1 MISTREELL
10 EVLAR
15 IKELGGDYLDVEAK
29 TMAEYSTAAL
39 GPTMSSYANL
49 PGGGTI
55 LLGIDERLP
64 NPLVGVKDPSAF
76 ATRAADQ
83 ARKGFSAPISI
94 TTHIISIDGV
104 SIVCLNVTEAPTNAK
119 PVKFLAKKTAYIRQF
134 DGDFAM
140 LPQEEQQLLLRHERP
155 RNDITAVQG
164 SSREDLDPL
173 LLESFIH
180 NVRLSSNV
188 FDYAPEDEIL
198 HNLNVVAPS
207 GELTRAGLY
216 ALGKY
221 PQRFLPTLSLTAAVE
236 PQTNETDIRAHQRKD
251 FVGSIPRILDDAT
264 QWVIDNSPY
273 ALSVGRNGE
282 GTTQYTFPPE
292 AVREVI
298 ANALVHRDIS
308 DPALGR
314 CVELRLSER
323 GLRITSP
330 GGLWGLTVDTLRS
343 GRGKSA
349 VNEHLY
355 TICRN
360 VHGPRG
366 RVIEAL
372 GSGISAM
379 QRTLRA
385 AQLQEPQ
392 FFDNG
397 VSFTVIFPRAGSHSS
412 HEVTWLAQFSCL
424 SLNQN
429 QREALLDMKRGVS
442 FSNSS
447 YRERFGVDSAL
458 ARAELRALVD
468 AGCVVKSGERR
479 GTRYSLADHLLD
491 PTRKDPTH

>member
-10 EVLAR
+10 EALAQ
-15 IKELGGDYLDVEAK
+15 IQELGGDYLDVEAK
-29 TMAEYSTAAL
+29 TMSEYSSSVL

-64 NPLVGVKDPSAF
+64 NPLVGVTDPSGF
-76 ATRAADQ
+76 ASRAVDQ
-83 ARKGFSAPISI
+83 GRKGFSTPLSI
-94 TTHIISIDGV
+94 TSHIISIDDA
-104 SIVCLNVTEAPTNAK
+104 SIVCLNVAEANTNEK
-119 PVKFLAKKTAYIRQF
+119 PVKFLASQTAYIRQF

-140 LPQEEQQLLLRHERP
+140 SPQEEQQLLLRHERP
-155 RNDITAVQG
+155 RNDILPVEG
-164 SSREDLDPL
+164 SSVEDLDPL
-173 LLESFIH
+173 LLEDFIK
-180 NVRLSSNV
+180 NVRLASNV
-188 FDYAPEDEIL
+188 FTYAPDNEIL
-198 HNLNVVAPS
+198 YNLNVIAPS
-207 GELTRAGLY
+207 GEVTRAGLY
-216 ALGKY
+216 ALGQY
-221 PQRFLPTLSLTAAVE
+221 PQRFFPTLSVTAAVE
-236 PQTNETDIRAHQRKD
+236 PRDHESEVRAHQRKD
-251 FVGSIPRILDDAT
+251 FAGPIPRILDDAT
-264 QWVIDNSPY
+264 QWVIDQAPH
-273 ALSVGRNGE
+273 ALSVNHNGE
-282 GTTQYTFPPE
+282 GITQYTFPPE
-292 AVREVI
+292 AIREAI

-314 CVELRLSER
+314 YIELRLNDQ

-330 GGLWGLTVDTLRS
+330 GGLWGLSVDTLRS

-355 TICRN
+355 TMCRYI
-360 VHGPRG
+360 HGPRG

-372 GSGISAM
+372 GSGISSM
-379 QRTLRA
+379 QRTLRE

-412 HEVTWLAQFSCL
+412 HEVTWLAQFSSL

-429 QREALLDMKRGVS
+429 QREALLDMKRGLS

-447 YRERFGVDSAL
+447 YRERFGIDSAL
-458 ARAELRALVD
+458 ARAELRALVE
-468 AGCVVKSGERR
+468 AGCVVKSGVRR

-491 PTRKDPTH
+491 PTREDSTH